1 VKLDDDGLHGDS
13 DLVAWWDREHWRI
26 LESMAMGAER
36 PDMAKRVDEQGEAG
50 PGLRELEQQMVV
62 MKSVQVEH
70 DSRLSRIWHDLD
82 ALRQRFDAFAA
93 EVGKK

>member
-1 VKLDDDGLHGDS
+1 MKLDGDGLHGDS
-13 DLVAWWDREHWRI
+13 DLVAWWDRERWRI
-26 LESMAMGAER
+26 LESMV
-36 PDMAKRVDEQGEAG
+36 MAKRVDEQGEAG

-93 EVGKK
+93 KVEK

>member
-1 VKLDDDGLHGDS
+1 
-13 DLVAWWDREHWRI
+13 
-26 LESMAMGAER
+26 MT
-36 PDMAKRVDEQGEAG
+36 AKRTEVEEQPVG

-70 DSRLSRIWHDLD
+70 DSRLSRIWHDVD

-93 EVGKK
+93 KVEK

>member
-1 VKLDDDGLHGDS
+1 
-13 DLVAWWDREHWRI
+13 
-26 LESMAMGAER
+26 MT
-36 PDMAKRVDEQGEAG
+36 AKRTEVEEQPVG

-70 DSRLSRIWHDLD
+70 DSRLARIWHDVD

-93 EVGKK
+93 KVEK